1 MVTKAAPHPRGLYLL
16 FFTEMWERFSYY
28 GMRALLMTYMLNYL
42 LWQPER
48 ASGVYKWY
56 TSLVYLTPLLGGLIA
71 DRLLGL
77 RNSIVIGGILMAI
90 GHFLMA
96 FEALP
101 FFYAALGFLIAGNGF
116 FKPNISTMV
125 GKMYPKGDNRRDGA
139 FTIFYMGINLGAFLS
154 PLVCAWL
161 KQHYSFHYG
170 FAAAGIGMCVGLT
183 VFLVG
188 QKRVLAD
195 IVAAE
200 VAEKSAK
207 AEAEDAAKEE
217 AANEQPTGS
226 AYRDGKPDAAAD
238 AAEGADGAR
247 GFAGGLAMVYPFV
260 MILAALG
267 IAGMYVAMFLSGQAK
282 GTALI
287 MPVAFGGVFVTMAVI
302 LLRLKG
308 KEGDKSKVIFMLFCF
323 AVLFW
328 MAFEQ
333 AGNALSIWADQ
344 HTVLKVGTFEY
355 PAEYFQSVNAVLIF
369 ILAPLFT
376 MFWIKVWNP
385 STPVKMFVALLF
397 MTASFVAMVAGAG
410 SENSRETR
418 VKLAG
423 PVPAGV
429 DVSKLDAGRLR
440 FEGGELVVKGVLPIF
455 GRNGAIAA
463 AVPESYA
470 KFVDGLEERTK
481 GATKAAP
488 VTIELTSLPE
498 YFEPL
503 SAKGAKD
510 AKDGEV
516 NGVSELVGATVD
528 ADGKVTPAPGAK
540 IVFHFT
546 AQVDENSKVSVLQ
559 CAAPPAW
566 KAAVVELAKASQDSR
581 VSGMWLFLSYLL
593 ATLGELCLS
602 PVGLSMVTK
611 LAPAR
616 FGSLFM
622 GVWLL
627 SSSVAQYVGGSIG
640 ESWGKV
646 TPVSYF
652 QLFVVISILGAGV
665 LFVFSRPIRKLMHE
679 VT

>member
-56 TSLVYLTPLLGGLIA
+56 TSLVYLTPLLGGLLA

-77 RNSIVIGGILMAI
+77 RNSIVLGGILMAI

-96 FEALP
+96 FESLP

-139 FTIFYMGINLGAFLS
+139 FTIFYMGINLGAFMS

-170 FAAAGIGMCVGLT
+170 FAAAGVGMCVGLT
-183 VFLVG
+183 VFLLG

-195 IVAAE
+195 IAAAE
-200 VAEKSAK
+200 LTEKNAK
-207 AEAEDAAKEE
+207 AEADDAAKEE
-217 AANEQPTGS
+217 AANESPTGT
-226 AYRDGKPDAAAD
+226 AYRGGKPEAD
-238 AAEGADGAR
+238 VTAEGAK

-267 IAGMYVAMFLSGQAK
+267 IAGMYIAMFVSGQAK

-302 LLRLKG
+302 LIRLKG

-344 HTVLKVGTFEY
+344 HTVLKVGSLEY

-376 MFWIKVWNP
+376 MLWVKVWNP

-397 MTASFVAMVAGAG
+397 MTASFVVMVAGAG
-410 SENSRETR
+410 SENSRESR
-418 VKLAG
+418 LRFAG
-423 PVPAGV
+423 GVPAGV
-429 DVSKLDAGRLR
+429 DISKLDAGRLR
-440 FEGGELVVKGVLPIF
+440 VEGDELVVKGVLPIF

-470 KFVDGLEERTK
+470 KFIETLEERTK
-481 GATKAAP
+481 NATKAAP
-488 VTIELTSLPE
+488 VTIELTALPE
-498 YFEPL
+498 YFTPI
-503 SAKGAKD
+503 AKD
-510 AKDGEV
+510 LAET
-516 NGVSELVGATVD
+516 NGASELVNATVNSE
-528 ADGKVTPAPGAK
+528 GKLTPEPGAK

-546 AQVDENSKVSVLQ
+546 AQVDENAKMGLLQ
-559 CAAPPAW
+559 CAAPPTW
-566 KAAVVELAKASQDSR
+566 KAAITELAKASQQNR
-581 VSGMWLFLSYLL
+581 VSGMWLFTSYLL

-646 TPVSYF
+646 PPVSYF

-665 LFVFSRPIRKLMHE
+665 LFVFSRPIRRLMHE

>member
-1 MVTKAAPHPRGLYLL
+1 MAKAAPHPRGLYLL

-96 FEALP
+96 FESLP

-195 IVAAE
+195 IAAAE
-200 VAEKSAK
+200 VVEKSAK
-207 AEAEDAAKEE
+207 AESEEAAKEA

-226 AYRDGKPDAAAD
+226 AYRDGKPEAEGAEGAA
-238 AAEGADGAR
+238 GADGAR

-267 IAGMYVAMFLSGQAK
+267 IAGMYVSMFLSGHAK

-397 MTASFVAMVAGAG
+397 MTASFAAMVAGAG
-410 SENSRETR
+410 SENSRESR

-423 PVPAGV
+423 GVPAGV

-470 KFVDGLEERTK
+470 KFVETLEDRTK
-481 GATKAAP
+481 GATKASP
-488 VTIELTSLPE
+488 VTIELTTLPE
-498 YFEPL
+498 YFEPIMTKNDE
-503 SAKGAKD
+503 ANGA
-510 AKDGEV
+510 A
-516 NGVSELVGATVD
+516 ELVGATVGP
-528 ADGKVTPAPGAK
+528 DGKVTAGPGAK
-540 IVFHFT
+540 IVFHFH
-546 AQVDENSKVSVLQ
+546 APVDENSKVSVLQ
-559 CAAPPAW
+559 CAASPAW
-566 KAAVVELAKASQDSR
+566 KTAIVELAKASQDSR

-627 SSSVAQYVGGSIG
+627 ASSVAQYVGGSIG

-652 QLFVVISILGAGV
+652 QLFVGISVLGAGV

>member
-170 FAAAGIGMCVGLT
+170 FAAAGVGMCIGLT

-195 IVAAE
+195 IAAAE

-217 AANEQPTGS
+217 AANEPPTGS
-226 AYRDGKPDAAAD
+226 AYRDGKPEQAAD
-238 AAEGADGAR
+238 PADGAR
-247 GFAGGLAMVYPFV
+247 GFAGGLSLVYPFV

-308 KEGDKSKVIFMLFCF
+308 REGDKSKVIFMLFCF

-333 AGNALSIWADQ
+333 AGNALNIWADQ

-397 MTASFVAMVAGAG
+397 MTASFVAMVAGAS
-410 SENSRETR
+410 SENSRESR

-463 AVPESYA
+463 SVPEAYA
-470 KFVDGLEERTK
+470 KFVDTLEERTK

-488 VTIELTSLPE
+488 VTIELTTLPE

-503 SAKGAKD
+503 SAKD

-516 NGVSELVGATVD
+516 NGAAEVVGATIG
-528 ADGKVTPAPGAK
+528 ADGKLTSGAGAK

-546 AQVDENSKVSVLQ
+546 APLDENSKVSVLQ
-559 CAAPPAW
+559 CAAPPTW
-566 KAAVVELAKASQDSR
+566 KAAIVELAKASQDSR

-652 QLFVVISILGAGV
+652 QLFVVISVLGAGV

>member
-1 MVTKAAPHPRGLYLL
+1 MSTKSAPHPRGLYLL

-116 FKPNISTMV
+116 FKPNISTLV

-161 KQHYSFHYG
+161 KQRYSFHYG
-170 FAAAGIGMCVGLT
+170 FAAAGVGMCIGLT
-183 VFLVG
+183 VFLLG
-188 QKRVLAD
+188 QKRVMAD
-195 IVAAE
+195 VAAAAL
-200 VAEKSAK
+200 AEAKAK
-207 AEAEDAAKEE
+207 AEANDPDEPKADPALRVAGAKLE
-217 AANEQPTGS
+217 PT
-226 AYRDGKPDAAAD
+226 AD
-238 AAEGADGAR
+238 AKAPGAT
-247 GFAGGLAMVYPFV
+247 GLAGVLGMVYPYV
-260 MILAALG
+260 MIVAALG
-267 IAGMYVAMFLSGQAK
+267 IAGMYIYMFTKGEAK
-282 GTALI
+282 STALI
-287 MPVAFGGVFVTMAVI
+287 MPIAFGGVFVTMAVI
-302 LLRLKG
+302 LLRLRG
-308 KEGDKSKVIFMLFCF
+308 REGDKSKVIFLLFCF

-344 HTVLKVGTFEY
+344 HTVLKVGSFEY

-376 MFWIKVWNP
+376 MLWVKVWNP
-385 STPVKMFVALLF
+385 PTPVKMFVALVF
-397 MTASFVAMVAGAG
+397 MTASFGAMVAGAA
-410 SENSRETR
+410 SENSSESR

-423 PVPAGV
+423 AVPEGLEV
-429 DVSKLDAGRLR
+429 GKLDAGRLR
-440 FEGGELVVKGVLPIF
+440 VEGGELVAKGVLPIF
-455 GRNGAIAA
+455 ARNAAISA
-463 AVPESYA
+463 AVPASYA
-470 KFVDGLEERTK
+470 KFVETLEEK
-481 GATKAAP
+481 AKNATKAAP
-488 VTIELTSLPE
+488 VTVELAQVPA
-498 YFEPL
+498 YFEAFP
-503 SAKGAKD
+503 AKD
-510 AKDGEV
+510 TDV
-516 NGVSELVGATVD
+516 LSVTLVGATTD
-528 ADGKVTPAPGAK
+528 GEGKVLASAPGVAK
-540 IVFHFT
+540 LVFRFT
-546 AQVDENSKVSVLQ
+546 GPLDEGAKVNVLH
-559 CAAPPAW
+559 CASPPTW
-566 KAAVVELAKASQDSR
+566 KHAVLELAKATQQNR

-627 SSSVAQYVGGSIG
+627 ASSVAQYVGGSIG
-640 ESWGKV
+640 ESWGKI
-646 TPVSYF
+646 TPVAYF
-652 QLFVVISILGAGV
+652 QLFVVISVVGAGV
-665 LFVFSRPIRKLMHE
+665 LLVFSKPIRSLMHE
-679 VT
+679 VK